1 MKIEKFKKLRN
12 GQYSLF
18 LDNDSVINIHEDLIL
33 KYDLLLTKEV
43 NDKLK
48 KRLLEE
54 NKKYSCYNDGLNY
67 LNTKMRSIKEMTD
80 YLKNKDY
87 SIDIIN
93 DAINRLKKEN
103 YLNDEIYSKYFITD
117 KINLSND
124 GPYKIII
131 ELEKRGLDRE
141 YINKNIEL
149 FTIDKQEEK
158 IEKLINK
165 QIKSNHNKSSSILKR
180 KILEYL
186 INLGYDKSIIVNK
199 LNSIYSYDDE
209 EIKKKEYEKLY
220 NKLSKKYSGNE
231 LEQRINKKMYE
242 KGFR

>member
-1 MKIEKFKKLRN
+1 MKIEKFKKLN
-12 GQYSLF
+12 DGEYSLF
-18 LDNDSVINIHEDLIL
+18 LDEDLVINIHEDLIL

-43 NDKLK
+43 TDELK
-48 KRLLEE
+48 ERLLEE
-54 NKKYSCYNDGLNY
+54 NKKYSCYNDALKY
-67 LNTKMRSIKEMTD
+67 LNIKMRSIKEMSD
-80 YLKNKDY
+80 YLKNKEY

-93 DAINRLKKEN
+93 DAIKRLKKEN

-117 KINLSND
+117 RITLSND
-124 GPYKIII
+124 GPYKIIK
-131 ELEKRGLDRE
+131 ELEKRGIDRE

-165 QIKSNHNKSSSILKR
+165 QIKSNHNKSASILKR
-180 KILEYL
+180 KILEHL
-186 INLGYDKSIIVNK
+186 INLGYDRSIIVNK

-242 KGFR
+242 RGFR